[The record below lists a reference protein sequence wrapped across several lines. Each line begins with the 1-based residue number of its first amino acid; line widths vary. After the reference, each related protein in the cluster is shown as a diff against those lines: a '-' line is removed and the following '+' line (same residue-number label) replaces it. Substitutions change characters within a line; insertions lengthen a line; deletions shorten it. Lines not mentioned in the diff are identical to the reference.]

1 MPVWRVT
8 SNNWGWH
15 EPARETS
22 KAFRPAE
29 LSLNSPLPPP
39 VRSSKDDSTL
49 LCAQTFPLE
58 QAGISPLPENILVLV
73 VCGGVV
79 PLGGDPTVKIT
90 GDGLAEP
97 PARAPECR
105 VPP

>member
-1 MPVWRVT
+1 M
-8 SNNWGWH
+8 
-15 EPARETS
+15 
-22 KAFRPAE
+22 
-29 LSLNSPLPPP
+29 
-39 VRSSKDDSTL
+39 
-49 LCAQTFPLE
+49 LE

-97 PARAPECR
+97 PARAPECS

>member
-1 MPVWRVT
+1 MGCALSHHQESNT
-8 SNNWGWH
+8 S
-15 EPARETS
+15 
-22 KAFRPAE
+22 
-29 LSLNSPLPPP
+29 
-39 VRSSKDDSTL
+39 
-49 LCAQTFPLE
+49 LCPRALPLE